1 MSSYEI
7 LVVSFEIIF
16 QYYTNTLI
24 LNFSHTNQQY
34 NQILEA
40 NEHHNHVME
49 VSGENLEIL
58 LSPDFGVERRK
69 GHHI

>member
-16 QYYTNTLI
+16 EYYTNTLI
-24 LNFSHTNQQY
+24 RNFTHTNQQD

-40 NEHHNHVME
+40 NELHNHVIE

-58 LSPDFGVERRK
+58 LSPDSVVERRK